1 MMEGCDLSERMVALD
16 SIYFRMIV
24 RALMKDSKEKGR
36 MTDANA
42 GAIVRDILDQYVLDL
57 RQLIDGEKDGAEQ

>member
-1 MMEGCDLSERMVALD
+1 MEGCDLSERMMALD
-16 SIYFRMIV
+16 SVYFRMII

-36 MTDANA
+36 MTDASA
-42 GAIVRDILDQYVLDL
+42 GANVRDILDQYVLDL